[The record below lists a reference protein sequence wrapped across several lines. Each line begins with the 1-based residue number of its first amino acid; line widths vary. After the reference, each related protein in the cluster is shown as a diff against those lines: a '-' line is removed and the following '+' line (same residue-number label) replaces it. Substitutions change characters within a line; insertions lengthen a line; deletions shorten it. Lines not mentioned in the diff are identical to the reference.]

1 MLTGKRK
8 KVLMFIAIK
17 LNCRMSQLM
26 IQLKVNTETM
36 KFMVCIY
43 SREHLMTLNRNQ
55 KNSST
60 LKGVLLSHADARM
73 ILSFFPAV
81 FFFLDRNRQGAKK
94 VIFTACHFGKLKLT
108 FTSPNIFQLAPKTF

>member
-26 IQLKVNTETM
+26 IQLKVNRETM

-55 KNSST
+55 KNSSS
-60 LKGVLLSHADARM
+60 LKGVLLSHDDAMM
-73 ILSFFPAV
+73 ILLPIKVSLSV
-81 FFFLDRNRQGAKK
+81 IRKILLNRVVVWSILEVK
-94 VIFTACHFGKLKLT
+94 
-108 FTSPNIFQLAPKTF
+108 

>member
-60 LKGVLLSHADARM
+60 LKGVLFSHADARM
-73 ILSFFPAV
+73 ILARPPSPPPLGRLAYER
-81 FFFLDRNRQGAKK
+81 DRNARRPS
-94 VIFTACHFGKLKLT
+94 FGHIICRT
-108 FTSPNIFQLAPKTF
+108 